1 MKIMEYMEDIF
12 LVEEMEVLVKQ
23 KFYELFALCDIE
35 EKGFIIK
42 RDMQRLQIEI
52 GLDFEQLEVVFD
64 LLDDDKNGY
73 LILEEFILGFGKYYD
88 LVSYICVIYK
98 YEGLNLILVC
108 IYEYLV
114 VQLKLKDFFQESI

>member
-1 MKIMEYMEDIF
+1 MEYMEDIF

-88 LVSYICVIYK
+88 LVGYICVIYK

>member
-1 MKIMEYMEDIF
+1 MEYMEDIF

-64 LLDDDKNGY
+64 LLDDDKNEY

-88 LVSYICVIYK
+88 LVGYICVIYK

-114 VQLKLKDFFQESI
+114 VLS

>member
-73 LILEEFILGFGKYYD
+73 LILEEFILGFGKYYE
-88 LVSYICVIYK
+88 LVGYISVIYK

>member
-1 MKIMEYMEDIF
+1 MEYMEDIF

-73 LILEEFILGFGKYYD
+73 LILEEFILGFGKYYE
-88 LVSYICVIYK
+88 LVGYISVIYK

>member
-1 MKIMEYMEDIF
+1 M
-12 LVEEMEVLVKQ
+12 
-23 KFYELFALCDIE
+23 
-35 EKGFIIK
+35 
-42 RDMQRLQIEI
+42 
-52 GLDFEQLEVVFD
+52 FD

-108 IYEYLV
+108 I
-114 VQLKLKDFFQESI
+114 

>member
-1 MKIMEYMEDIF
+1 MEYMEDIF

-73 LILEEFILGFGKYYD
+73 LILEEFILGFGKYYE
-88 LVSYICVIYK
+88 LVGYICVIYK

>member
-1 MKIMEYMEDIF
+1 MEYMEDIF

>member
-1 MKIMEYMEDIF
+1 M
-12 LVEEMEVLVKQ
+12 
-23 KFYELFALCDIE
+23 
-35 EKGFIIK
+35 
-42 RDMQRLQIEI
+42 
-52 GLDFEQLEVVFD
+52 FD

-88 LVSYICVIYK
+88 LVGYICVIYK

-114 VQLKLKDFFQESI
+114 V

>member
-1 MKIMEYMEDIF
+1 MEYMEDIF

-52 GLDFEQLEVVFD
+52 GLDFEQFEVVFD

-88 LVSYICVIYK
+88 LVSYI
-98 YEGLNLILVC
+98 
-108 IYEYLV
+108 
-114 VQLKLKDFFQESI
+114 

>member
-12 LVEEMEVLVKQ
+12 LVEEMEILVKQ

>member
-1 MKIMEYMEDIF
+1 MEYMEDIF

-88 LVSYICVIYK
+88 LVGYICVIYK

-114 VQLKLKDFFQESI
+114 VQLKLKDFFQKSI